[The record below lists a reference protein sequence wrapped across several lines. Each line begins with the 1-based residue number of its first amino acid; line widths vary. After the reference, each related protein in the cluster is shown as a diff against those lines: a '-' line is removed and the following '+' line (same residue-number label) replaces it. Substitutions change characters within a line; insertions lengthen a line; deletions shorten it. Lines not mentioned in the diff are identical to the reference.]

1 LSGLIYDFLKQIL
14 FKNARIYEF
23 DSHIRSKLM
32 ARLTARVFIAV
43 LLLLQAAGSRSA
55 DNSFFAARREA
66 LMKKIDGGL
75 AVLQGAPETRAYI
88 AFRQSNDFYYL
99 TGVEVPGAFV
109 LIDAM
114 RHRSVLFLPPRNRQL
129 EIWEGPRLYA
139 GEEARAA
146 TGFDGV
152 MEVSRLGDEL
162 EKRKAGLKAL
172 YTPLKPEE
180 TASTSRDRAAQ
191 FEMAREHSSWD
202 GRVSRGKAFEQSLKK
217 KLGESVAIKDLSPF
231 LDEMRRVKDALEI
244 DRLRESSRI
253 GAMGIKEAMRA
264 ARPGVYEYQLAAAAE
279 FVFKWNGA
287 MGPAYFPI
295 VGSGPNSCALHYS
308 LDNRKT
314 EPGDIVVM
322 DFGPDYQY
330 YHSDI
335 TRTFPVSGKFSEEQA
350 KVYQIVLEAQKA
362 ALQKVRPGN
371 TFNDVGSAA
380 REVVA
385 HYGYLNKWLHGVS
398 HYLGM
403 STHDVGSIQPLVPG
417 VVITVEPGLYFPEK
431 NLGVRIEDTVLVTKD
446 GCEVLSQDVPKEIA
460 DVEKLMAEKSILP
473 QR

>member
-1 LSGLIYDFLKQIL
+1 
-14 FKNARIYEF
+14 
-23 DSHIRSKLM
+23 
-32 ARLTARVFIAV
+32 
-43 LLLLQAAGSRSA
+43 
-55 DNSFFAARREA
+55 
-66 LMKKIDGGL
+66 
-75 AVLQGAPETRAYI
+75 
-88 AFRQSNDFYYL
+88 
-99 TGVEVPGAFV
+99 
-109 LIDAM
+109 
-114 RHRSVLFLPPRNRQL
+114 
-129 EIWEGPRLYA
+129 
-139 GEEARAA
+139 
-146 TGFDGV
+146 V